1 MGKLLEKNQFLKKLK
16 SIKHIEVYIA
26 IIFIIVLAGIF
37 LSDIGGRDEVEIQ
50 STTKE
55 YSTYEYASYL
65 ENKLEKV
72 LSNINGAGSV
82 SVMVSV
88 ESSSEIVYATTTEEK
103 TNSLTSGSTTTIT
116 SQPIIITSQGSSK
129 PIVVKEYMPK
139 INGVIVVA
147 QGAGDVS
154 VRLELQKAVL
164 AILDVPTTNIEILVG
179 NK

>member
-16 SIKHIEVYIA
+16 NIKHIEIYIA

-37 LSDIGGRDEVEIQ
+37 FVDFGGGKNAETETSI
-50 STTKE
+50 KE
-55 YSTYEYASYL
+55 YTTYEYANYI
-65 ENKLEKV
+65 ENKLERV
-72 LSNINGAGSV
+72 LSNINGAGKV

-88 ESSSEIVYATTTEEK
+88 ESSSEIIYATSTEEK

-116 SQPIIITSQGSSK
+116 SEPIIITSQGSSK
-129 PIVVKEYMPK
+129 PIIIKEYMPK

-147 QGAGDVS
+147 QGAENVS

-164 AILDVPTTNIEILVG
+164 AILNVPTTNIEILVG